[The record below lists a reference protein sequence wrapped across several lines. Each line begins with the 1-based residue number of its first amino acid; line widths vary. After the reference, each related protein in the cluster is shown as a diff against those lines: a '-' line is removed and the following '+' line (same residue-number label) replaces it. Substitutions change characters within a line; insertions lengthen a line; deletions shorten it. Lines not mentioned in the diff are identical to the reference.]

1 MFGQKAMLRFGQKAM
16 LRFGQKVVVEIWSK
30 GNVEIWSKGNVE
42 IWSKGNVEIWSKG
55 SDDEIDDGYSD
66 SYYQESV
73 CDYSSGEAVSKDDF
87 SGIKEHGDDEERE
100 GLCNNIVSTV
110 KQSVAINRPG
120 VANMK
125 PRELSDAIHEEDG

>member
-1 MFGQKAMLRFGQKAM
+1 MLRPSPVDPTGQNENETYQRVTVHE
-16 LRFGQKVVVEIWSK
+16 L
-30 GNVEIWSKGNVE
+30 
-42 IWSKGNVEIWSKG
+42 
-55 SDDEIDDGYSD
+55 DD

-73 CDYSSGEAVSKDDF
+73 CDYSSGEAVSEDDF
-87 SGIKEHGDDEERE
+87 SGIKEDGDDEERE
-100 GLCNNIVSTV
+100 YNEGLRNNIVSTV